1 MGKFLVSVLKKR
13 CAVRAVHA
21 ADAAVD
27 AAAAYAAFKCSI
39 YSYHRMGKFLVSVA
53 KKRRAA
59 MGKFFVSVVKKR
71 RAARAFAA
79 SEAAAADAVY
89 FASLEAARVAI
100 SARHRMHQ
108 QLHWSSSWHLTGI
121 GATEE
126 SHTSTAFGDE
136 GAAA

>member
-13 CAVRAVHA
+13 CAARAVHA
-21 ADAAVD
+21 ADAAVC
-27 AAAAYAAFKCSI
+27 AKAAYAAFECSI
-39 YSYHRMGKFLVSVA
+39 KFLVSEA
-53 KKRRAA
+53 KKRRAV

-121 GATEE
+121 GAAEE